1 MKNNIKNDTIQ
12 FIKQQL
18 SGYFSQHP
26 DIVSAHVFGS
36 VARKT
41 EGKESDIDLAF
52 LLEES
57 TVNRYSPLD
66 FIPKLEK
73 KLGRQIDLVILNRAG
88 ELLKYQVRRT
98 GILIYEKKPEIR
110 KRFELKGRKTYEDF
124 LHLHKRHVKKVL
136 YGDKNG

>member
-1 MKNNIKNDTIQ
+1 MNVKKDTIQ
-12 FIKQQL
+12 FIKQIL
-18 SGYFSQHP
+18 SGYFSEHP
-26 DIVSAHVFGS
+26 DIVSVHVFGS
-36 VARKT
+36 VARQT
-41 EGKESDIDLAF
+41 ERKESDIDLAF

-57 TVNRYSPLD
+57 TVNRYSPID
-66 FIPKLEK
+66 YIPEFEK
-73 KLGRQIDLVILNRAG
+73 KLGRQTDLVILNNAG

-98 GILIYEKKPEIR
+98 GILIYDKKPEIR